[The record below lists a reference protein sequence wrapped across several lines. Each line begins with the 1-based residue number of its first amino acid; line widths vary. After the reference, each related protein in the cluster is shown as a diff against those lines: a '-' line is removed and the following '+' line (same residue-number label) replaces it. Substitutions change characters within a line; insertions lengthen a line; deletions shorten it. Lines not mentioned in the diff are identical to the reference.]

1 MGMINKPK
9 IKKLL
14 KEIDNHGFSKLG
26 TKYTIRY
33 IMIRFIK
40 ILTVFAEYGWIL
52 NKK

>member
-40 ILTVFAEYGWIL
+40 ILTVFAEYG
-52 NKK
+52 